1 MPTHRVVSMDELTQY
16 LHLPEKAV
24 AKQLGICLTSLK
36 KLCRQHGITR
46 WPYRKL
52 KSLDKKIAKAEN
64 GSGTGTEDVAQ
75 LKLRAEELKKEKMAV
90 AFTYGLKEKAGGGG
104 LEFDAA
110 AVAAANGESPA
121 KSASKP
127 KKPKAAVKKDDS
139 ASNGSSASFTSGI
152 PTPPDEGGSGSPM
165 VGHDE
170 DIFDSDEM
178 GHPHMMDENGMNPT
192 DEWVAPDVDGMDDVH
207 VGGDEAEDQVKVE
220 LLGKDKHG
228 SVKMT
233 LTLPGTTDLSCDVT
247 ASTAVIDSSKIQ
259 KSSLNVSAS
268 DLQIA
273 SALASSVNTPNTP
286 DITDELVK
294 SAVSHSKGA
303 GEPAD
308 AAAAHPP
315 RFDVV
320 APDSGLS
327 ADLMHSDFFSS
338 IPHPHEQHDE
348 HEHEDG
354 HVVCMVERE
363 DASPGGSDSS
373 RTTVEVDDTHISTEI
388 TDASWGDDP
397 THAWFTPD
405 TPDKKKGDE
414 KEILSLQTA
423 DLGVTVTTRTTR
435 SSPSKVK
442 AR

>member
-1 MPTHRVVSMDELTQY
+1 
-16 LHLPEKAV
+16 
-24 AKQLGICLTSLK
+24 
-36 KLCRQHGITR
+36 
-46 WPYRKL
+46 
-52 KSLDKKIAKAEN
+52 
-64 GSGTGTEDVAQ
+64 
-75 LKLRAEELKKEKMAV
+75 
-90 AFTYGLKEKAGGGG
+90 
-104 LEFDAA
+104 
-110 AVAAANGESPA
+110 
-121 KSASKP
+121 
-127 KKPKAAVKKDDS
+127 
-139 ASNGSSASFTSGI
+139 
-152 PTPPDEGGSGSPM
+152 M

-192 DEWVAPDVDGMDDVH
+192 DDWVASDADGLDDVD

-228 SVKMT
+228 SAKMT
-233 LTLPGTTDLSCDVT
+233 LTLPGTTDLSCDGT
-247 ASTAVIDSSKIQ
+247 ASTTVIDSSKIQ
-259 KSSLNVSAS
+259 KSALDVSAS

-303 GEPAD
+303 AEPVD
-308 AAAAHPP
+308 AAATHPP
-315 RFDVV
+315 RFDVL

-388 TDASWGDDP
+388 TDPSWGDDP

-414 KEILSLQTA
+414 KEVLSLQTA